1 MRKNKFWYLNFIF
14 LLTFLR
20 KSFII
25 KMPSK
30 RGTFVNKGGM
40 TWTAYN
46 NKQLVTKDK
55 NGDKFVLANREK
67 NRNFMLEYG
76 LLTSNIK
83 NIILNL
89 EVNDYYKG
97 PEQDDAGFEGEI
109 WIFTPTFQN
118 MKLYIKIRLANNT
131 LVICIS
137 IHEYGIY

>member
-1 MRKNKFWYLNFIF
+1 MDSIQQQIVRQK
-14 LLTFLR
+14 LTM
-20 KSFII
+20 I
-25 KMPSK
+25 
-30 RGTFVNKGGM
+30 
-40 TWTAYN
+40 
-46 NKQLVTKDK
+46 KQLVTKDK

-76 LLTSNIK
+76 LLTSDIK